1 MAVVCLYHYII
12 RPHCLHCQQFLMRA
26 IATNVA
32 RCVVSVPLCHTE
44 PCKTTAPIRTPVW
57 ADYRRSNEPC
67 ARWCAHQRH
76 TAKATERFV
85 RGGDAALCPA
95 TVTTSYYSTAAWIYL
110 PGGGVDGDASAM
122 RRRVFDDCRR
132 EGSVHFSDV
141 DTAQVGACPVQ
152 LPAPHTHTHTRYDTD
167 TTRHDMIR
175 YDTIRHETTRYD
187 TIRHDTI
194 RYDTTRHDTIRHDTI
209 RYDTTRHDTIRHDT
223 IRYDVK
229 TAKLTDFMLKCL
241 VLKYFYGHV
250 TPVSLK
256 GPKCRQW
263 QLLQ

>member
-12 RPHCLHCQQFLMRA
+12 RPHCLHCQQFSMPA

-32 RCVVSVPLCHTE
+32 RCGVSVPLCHTE

-57 ADYRRSNEPC
+57 ADYRRSKEPC

-95 TVTTSYYSTAAWIYL
+95 TVTTSHYSTAAWIYL

-122 RRRVFDDCRR
+122 GRRVFDDCRR

-152 LPAPHTHTHTRYDTD
+152 LPAPHTR
-167 TTRHDMIR
+167 
-175 YDTIRHETTRYD
+175 

-194 RYDTTRHDTIRHDTI
+194 RYDTIPT
-209 RYDTTRHDTIRHDT
+209 
-223 IRYDVK
+223 
-229 TAKLTDFMLKCL
+229 
-241 VLKYFYGHV
+241 
-250 TPVSLK
+250 
-256 GPKCRQW
+256 
-263 QLLQ
+263 